1 MLEIDSKALEK
12 VQSLEELSRLREETK
27 DKHLKET
34 EAKKRAREAAYKK
47 SLLAKLV
54 APALLILTVL
64 IGLILWLMAR

>member
-27 DKHLKET
+27 DKRLKET
-34 EAKKRAREAAYKK
+34 DAKKRAREAEYKK

-54 APALLILTVL
+54 APALFMLTVL